1 MKLWK
6 SKKPIGG
13 CVPGKS
19 SALKQ
24 EQELHHHHHPHPHP
38 HPQQLQQHPQSE
50 SNGIALA
57 PMLSVDRAMSPAQS
71 EDSGLAPERG
81 TTYATITLP
90 RNALHLAITFAERS
104 DLSYPPVVGALNPVG
119 HAADFLAP
127 GDRLHQIDGISTIGL
142 SNQKVMNMLCA
153 DASGGGAPAIVEIEY
168 SLPEYTVSQNSLCVS
183 SKLAQI
189 TVERESGCLGLTL
202 RGGADYPL
210 IVTHVRPHGPVYKTG
225 RIKPGDRLLRVD
237 NISLIGKTLAEA
249 QQIIKCGG
257 VHVSGGYTN
266 LTIEYDVSVV
276 QSVEFSMGPLLI
288 EIERP
293 MNDKLGLVLC
303 NYTAAMA
310 AAGSNSVSG
319 SGSST
324 PSSGGEKL
332 EDMVLVVTQPGVYI
346 ASILPASIADR
357 CGALSVGD
365 QVLSIDDT
373 MIEHSAYSPD
383 EVMTILDTST
393 GRGYTQM
400 QIMPAHALARR
411 GHTALGSPK
420 YSFSTL
426 ESRKSTSASATTG
439 RQRQR
444 FARKSSLPL
453 EGLPMA
459 VAAGGGGAGQG
470 HASSS
475 LGLCRAESFP
485 VLLDCSQGAGIVLA
499 GGGGGDAGG
508 AMTIGQILADSVAD
522 RSGCIQIGDRI
533 VAINKMYSLD
543 AMAMRQL
550 LEGGSL
556 RHTSN
561 GNGNGNG
568 SNGNISTMNGAP
580 ANWLELEI
588 EFDMPDAVVPS
599 SGVFNVKLLRAGKC
613 GLGLS
618 VSGSSHGGLVISD
631 VKMGSPAHRS
641 GSLRAGDI
649 LLAVDQH
656 PVQHFNV
663 DSLLKD
669 SQPMQ
674 QQQQQQQSG
683 SSPPVSPS
691 STAADFTT
699 LTIKRVVLPDFL
711 PMASS
716 PIYSNC
722 PSGMPEHDLYSSAYV
737 TAGKYADC
745 ISLKSR
751 TPQPEYFRLPMQQQ
765 QQQQQLEDQSSSSV
779 QMRHVGGGS
788 FSRSFGG
795 ANTQSLTTELPEEED
810 EDEQDEEEQQQEQL
824 YTGYELNRYASVDC
838 TALPP
843 PMESKVYGSA
853 ASSSSKSSGSS
864 LHQIIFTVRLEPK
877 GGLLGITLAGSE
889 DIAKPI
895 TISGLVEGGIG
906 HKNGQIHV
914 GDQLLAIDEHSVQG
928 MPLSHATSLLQNL
941 GDLVDLKILRSHA
954 DLANGSHHLPS
965 QTQAIYAKVQRRPR
979 SPSKESTCNGNL
991 NGSANGS
998 ANGSTN
1004 GSANG
1009 CGSGSGKQRIF
1020 HVTLYKDK
1028 VYDDYGFSVSDG
1040 LYERGV
1046 FINRIRSGGPADM
1059 CGQLKPFD
1067 RIMQV
1072 NEMKTQDFDCCLTVP
1087 LIAAAGDKIE
1097 MIMQRTE

>member
-19 SALKQ
+19 AALKQ
-24 EQELHHHHHPHPHP
+24 D
-38 HPQQLQQHPQSE
+38 QQDTHSSFSHQQQQQQQQQTDSG
-50 SNGIALA
+50 GIALA

-90 RNALHLAITFAERS
+90 RNALHLAITFAERN
-104 DLSYPPVVGALNPVG
+104 DLSYPPVVGALSPVG

-142 SNQKVMNMLCA
+142 SNPKVMSMLCA
-153 DASGGGAPAIVEIEY
+153 GGSEAGPAIVEIEY
-168 SLPEYTVSQNSLCVS
+168 SLPEYAVSQNSLCVT
-183 SKLAQI
+183 SKLASI

-225 RIKPGDRLLRVD
+225 RLKPGDRLLRVD
-237 NISLIGKTLAEA
+237 NVSLIGKTLAEA

-257 VHVSGGYTN
+257 HVSGYTN

-303 NYTAAMA
+303 NYTPTVPSAATI
-310 AAGSNSVSG
+310 SG
-319 SGSST
+319 SGAST
-324 PSSGGEKL
+324 PSGGEKI
-332 EDMVLVVTQPGVYI
+332 EESSGGVFI

-357 CGALSVGD
+357 CGALSIGD

-373 MIEHSAYSPD
+373 MIEHTAFSPD
-383 EVMTILDTST
+383 EVMTILDTGT

-426 ESRKSTSASATTG
+426 ESRKSSTAN

-453 EGLPMA
+453 EGP
-459 VAAGGGGAGQG
+459 GTPGAGSATG
-470 HASSS
+470 PVSSGS
-475 LGLCRAESFP
+475 SILGLGLGMGLCRAESFP

-499 GGGGGDAGG
+499 DGQGAGAG
-508 AMTIGQILADSVAD
+508 TGTAVTIAQILADSVAD
-522 RSGCIQIGDRI
+522 RSGCIQAGDRI

-543 AMAMRQL
+543 AAAMRQI
-550 LEGGSL
+550 LEGGS
-556 RHTSN
+556 RT
-561 GNGNGNG
+561 NG
-568 SNGNISTMNGAP
+568 SASASAP

-599 SGVFNVKLLRAGKC
+599 SGVFSVKLPRAGKC

-618 VSGSSHGGLVISD
+618 VSGSSHGGGLIISD

-641 GSLRAGDI
+641 GSLRMGDI

-663 DSLLKD
+663 DALLKEEGR
-669 SQPMQ
+669 PPAHA
-674 QQQQQQQSG
+674 
-683 SSPPVSPS
+683 SS
-691 STAADFTT
+691 DFTT
-699 LTIKRVVLPDFL
+699 LTIKRVLLPDFL
-711 PMASS
+711 PIAS

-722 PSGMPEHDLYSSAYV
+722 PGPALGLGVTDHDLYSSAYV

-745 ISLKSR
+745 VSLKSR
-751 TPQPEYFRLPMQQQ
+751 TPQPDYFRVNSI
-765 QQQQQLEDQSSSSV
+765 DDASSLQSV
-779 QMRHVGGGS
+779 QMRQNGAGWPAASGS
-788 FSRSFGG
+788 GTAGCNGNSRSYV
-795 ANTQSLTTELPEEED
+795 APPNTQSLTTELPEEED
-810 EDEQDEEEQQQEQL
+810 EQEEQL
-824 YTGYELNRYASVDC
+824 YPGYELNRYASVDC

-843 PMESKVYGSA
+843 PMENKVYGSA

-889 DIAKPI
+889 DITKPI
-895 TISGLVEGGIG
+895 TISGLVEGGIAY
-906 HKNGQIHV
+906 KNSQIQV

-941 GDLVDLKILRSHA
+941 GDIVDLKILRSH
-954 DLANGSHHLPS
+954 DLSNGTHLPHMP

-979 SPSKESTCNGNL
+979 SPSNATEASKDSANGNGS
-991 NGSANGS
+991 GSANGNGSAS
-998 ANGSTN
+998 ANGTGN
-1004 GSANG
+1004 GPAT
-1009 CGSGSGKQRIF
+1009 KPRIF

-1059 CGQLKPFD
+1059 CGLLKPFD

-1097 MIMQRTE
+1097 MIMQRSE